1 MAYSIKKVAA
11 PIRSDAPWDAP
22 ERRST
27 DILEIATVR
36 PEGSDHAPEVKCRL
50 GYDETALYGRFR
62 VADRYVRSV
71 AQKFQ
76 DQVCHDSCVEFFVAP
91 AGSGGYLNFEMNC
104 GGVLLAYYITDHRRT
119 DDGFVGFRK
128 LTSSEGALI
137 EVASTLPKIND
148 PELPGPLVWE
158 LGFKIPFELFKNIG
172 GMAEIRSG
180 TVWRANFYKCGDQ
193 TSHPHWLS
201 WQPVREL
208 NFHLPECFGEIVFE

>member
-36 PEGSDHAPEVKCRL
+36 PEGSDHVPEVKCRM
-50 GYDETALYGRFR
+50 GYDKNALYGRFR

-76 DQVCHDSCVEFFVAP
+76 DQVCRDSCVEFFVAP

-119 DDGFVGFRK
+119 DDGFFGFRK
-128 LTSSEGALI
+128 LTASEGALI
-137 EVASTLPKIND
+137 EVVSTLPKIND
-148 PELPGPLVWE
+148 PELPGPLSWE
-158 LGFKIPFELFKNIG
+158 VGFKIPFELFRNVG
-172 GMAEIRSG
+172 GMAEIRPG
-180 TVWRANFYKCGDQ
+180 TVWRANFYKCGDE

-201 WQPVREL
+201 WQPLREL
-208 NFHLPECFGEIVFE
+208 NFHLPESFGEIVFG